1 LRGFF
6 DNIKSSL
13 QISDDEMGNI
23 DKMMGGFKESISEN
37 VSNSFPMKTQ
47 YNSEIPT
54 INPTI
59 NPTITP
65 TIKTYSFWNI
75 FKIILG
81 IIIFAF
87 LAFNIFIYLKTG
99 SDAITYYFG
108 NKKPNKFNMGAMK
121 KEDAESSDS
130 VFSALDLSAKNM
142 SENEKSSDSKLRS
155 IVENS
160 LTGEKKENGDKKN
173 ADFFDKDDDKD
184 GDKDDDK
191 DGDKDDDKDG
201 DAEEN
206 NDNEKDEEEKD
217 PEKKYKVG
225 KNYSASSLL
234 DLKLTKTPG
243 YCYVGDDRNVR
254 TCVKVGI
261 GDKCVSGKIF
271 PTMDLCVNPNLKE

>member
-1 LRGFF
+1 
-6 DNIKSSL
+6 
-13 QISDDEMGNI
+13 
-23 DKMMGGFKESISEN
+23 
-37 VSNSFPMKTQ
+37 
-47 YNSEIPT
+47 
-54 INPTI
+54 
-59 NPTITP
+59 
-65 TIKTYSFWNI
+65 
-75 FKIILG
+75 
-81 IIIFAF
+81 
-87 LAFNIFIYLKTG
+87 
-99 SDAITYYFG
+99 
-108 NKKPNKFNMGAMK
+108 MGAMK

-160 LTGEKKENGDKKN
+160 LTGEKKDNGDKKN
-173 ADFFDKDDDKD
+173 ADFFDKDNEEIGNEDNDKD
-184 GDKDDDK
+184 NEDN
-191 DGDKDDDKDG
+191 DGN
-201 DAEEN
+201 EEN
-206 NDNEKDEEEKD
+206 NDNEENNEDKEDEKD